1 MTSQEKEE
9 IGLAS
14 PRLGVNNSN
23 TKPCFVTAFSKTTLT
38 AKKRKTN
45 KQTKNNKQ
53 RHFWFSD
60 ALTSSQFLVIGQRA
74 PGGVSSAR
82 TSSLKKN
89 IGL

>member
-23 TKPCFVTAFSKTTLT
+23 TKPRFVTAFSKTTLT

-45 KQTKNNKQ
+45 KQTNKKQ
-53 RHFWFSD
+53 QTKAF
-60 ALTSSQFLVIGQRA
+60 LLLVIGQRA
-74 PGGVSSAR
+74 PGGVSFAR
-82 TSSLKKN
+82 NSS
-89 IGL
+89 